1 MPNWTDLFNSRKRQ
15 NFPGVVV
22 PLAKDAPAPEK
33 PTPNAENDS
42 GSASDEKKSTDDRL
56 AKATSQEN
64 GSSYG
69 PQSSSTLTLESLR
82 AEVESDVSASGMDT
96 VYDRMLTVVEPSCD
110 D

>member
-1 MPNWTDLFNSRKRQ
+1 MVNWTDLFNRRRR

-22 PLAKDAPAPEK
+22 PLAKEAPAPEK
-33 PTPNAENDS
+33 STPNAENDT
-42 GSASDEKKSTDDRL
+42 GSASDEKKTTDDRL
-56 AKATSQEN
+56 AKANSQEN

-69 PQSSSTLTLESLR
+69 PQSSNTLTLESLR

>member
-1 MPNWTDLFNSRKRQ
+1 MVNWTDLFNRRRR

-22 PLAKDAPAPEK
+22 PLAKEAPAPEK
-33 PTPNAENDS
+33 STPNAENDT
-42 GSASDEKKSTDDRL
+42 GSASDEKKTTDDRL

-64 GSSYG
+64 GSSHG

-82 AEVESDVSASGMDT
+82 AEVESDVCASGLDT
-96 VYDRMLTVVEPSCD
+96 VYDRMLTVIEPSCD

>member
-1 MPNWTDLFNSRKRQ
+1 MVSWTDLFNRRRR

-22 PLAKDAPAPEK
+22 PLAKEAPAPEK
-33 PTPNAENDS
+33 STPNAENDT
-42 GSASDEKKSTDDRL
+42 GSASDEKKTTDDRL

-64 GSSYG
+64 GSSHG

-96 VYDRMLTVVEPSCD
+96 VYDRMLIVVQPSCD